1 MRSCNNTIW
10 ALALAMLGSSAV
22 MATPTIAVSTPSI
35 TTEEVGTVQISGDRP
50 VMPVVP
56 GRA

>member
-1 MRSCNNTIW
+1 
-10 ALALAMLGSSAV
+10 LAMLGSSAV